1 MLLVFVFTAENRR
14 VYVFLSP
21 LESITGRV
29 EWKGETLSTPS
40 SIRTC
45 GFPAYG
51 FPAFA
56 TDRISSLEEISMF
69 TYEKDVPLKDVLKS
83 IYDKENGGKAIDP
96 KSDAKLLKEYMEAI
110 LPEFDRDRVYVSDM
124 KKLFTW
130 YNLLQENNMIDFS
143 ATEEVEETPVSEE
156 K

>member
-1 MLLVFVFTAENRR
+1 MKLSEILSISGKSGLYVLVSRSKSGVI
-14 VYVFLSP
+14 V
-21 LESITGRV
+21 ESIADKKR
-29 EWKGETLSTPS
+29 
-40 SIRTC
+40 
-45 GFPAYG
+45 

>member
-1 MLLVFVFTAENRR
+1 MKLSEILSISGKSGLYVLVSKNKNGVI
-14 VYVFLSP
+14 V
-21 LESITGRV
+21 ESISDKKR
-29 EWKGETLSTPS
+29 
-40 SIRTC
+40 
-45 GFPAYG
+45 

-69 TYEKDVPLKDVLKS
+69 TYEKDVPLREVFKS
-83 IYDKENGGKAIDP
+83 IFDKENGGKAIDP
-96 KSDAKLLKEYMEAI
+96 KSDPKVLKDYMESV

-130 YNLLQENNMIDFS
+130 YNLLQENNSIDFS
-143 ATEEVEETPVSEE
+143 EIEEEVEESPASEE

>member
-1 MLLVFVFTAENRR
+1 MKLSEILSISGKSGLYVLVSKNKNGVI
-14 VYVFLSP
+14 V
-21 LESITGRV
+21 ESISDKKR
-29 EWKGETLSTPS
+29 
-40 SIRTC
+40 
-45 GFPAYG
+45 

-69 TYEKDVPLKDVLKS
+69 TYEKDVPLREVFKS
-83 IYDKENGGKAIDP
+83 IFDKENGGKAIDP
-96 KSDAKLLKEYMEAI
+96 KSDPKLLKDYMESV

-130 YNLLQENNMIDFS
+130 YNLLQENNSVDFS
-143 ATEEVEETPVSEE
+143 EIEEEVEESPAPEEE

>member
-1 MLLVFVFTAENRR
+1 MKLSEILSISGKSGLYVLVSKNKNGVI
-14 VYVFLSP
+14 V
-21 LESITGRV
+21 ESISDKKR
-29 EWKGETLSTPS
+29 
-40 SIRTC
+40 
-45 GFPAYG
+45 

-69 TYEKDVPLKDVLKS
+69 TYEKDVPLREVFKS
-83 IYDKENGGKAIDP
+83 IFDKENGGKAIDP
-96 KSDAKLLKEYMEAI
+96 KSDPKVLKDYMESV

-130 YNLLQENNMIDFS
+130 YNLLQENSTVDFS
-143 ATEEVEETPVSEE
+143 EIEEEVEESPASEE

>member
-1 MLLVFVFTAENRR
+1 MKLSEILSISGKSGLYVLVSRSKSGVI
-14 VYVFLSP
+14 V
-21 LESITGRV
+21 ESISDKKR
-29 EWKGETLSTPS
+29 
-40 SIRTC
+40 
-45 GFPAYG
+45 

>member
-1 MLLVFVFTAENRR
+1 MKLSEILSISGKSGLYVLVSRSKSGVI
-14 VYVFLSP
+14 V
-21 LESITGRV
+21 ESISDKKR
-29 EWKGETLSTPS
+29 
-40 SIRTC
+40 
-45 GFPAYG
+45 

-83 IYDKENGGKAIDP
+83 IFDKENGGKAIDP

>member
-1 MLLVFVFTAENRR
+1 MKLSEILSISGKSGLYILVSRSKSGVI
-14 VYVFLSP
+14 V
-21 LESITGRV
+21 ESISDKKR
-29 EWKGETLSTPS
+29 
-40 SIRTC
+40 
-45 GFPAYG
+45 

-69 TYEKDVPLKDVLKS
+69 TYDKDVPLKEVLKS
-83 IYDKENGGKAIDP
+83 IFDKENGGKAIDP
-96 KSDAKLLKEYMEAI
+96 KSDTKLLKEYMEAV

-130 YNLLQENNMIDFS
+130 YNLLQENNMLDFS
-143 ATEEVEETPVSEE
+143 ETEVTEETPVSEE

>member
-1 MLLVFVFTAENRR
+1 MKLSEILSISGKSGLYVLVSRSKSGVI
-14 VYVFLSP
+14 V
-21 LESITGRV
+21 ESISDKKR
-29 EWKGETLSTPS
+29 
-40 SIRTC
+40 
-45 GFPAYG
+45 

-96 KSDAKLLKEYMEAI
+96 KSDAKLLKEYMEAV

-143 ATEEVEETPVSEE
+143 AAEEVEETPVSEE